1 MPQSQDAIPL
11 SLLSPD
17 HIRQIERSRV
27 SALVERNME
36 LAWKLHSAEYQLI
49 TPSGTSF
56 TRERYLGNIAAG
68 ELIYLQW
75 IPEEMDV
82 RLSET
87 MAIVRYKATLE
98 LDAGK
103 GQGTP
108 FKCWHTDA
116 YELSDGSWQAVW
128 SQATTI
134 K

>member
-1 MPQSQDAIPL
+1 MPESQDAIPRFL
-11 SLLSPD
+11 PSPD
-17 HIRQIERSRV
+17 HIRGIERSRV
-27 SALVERNME
+27 RALVEKNMA
-36 LAWKLHSAEYQLI
+36 LAWKLHSSEYQLI

-68 ELIYLQW
+68 ELTYLQW
-75 IPEEMDV
+75 IPEKMDV

-87 MAIVRYKATLE
+87 MAIVRYKATIE

-116 YELSDGSWQAVW
+116 YELSGGSWQAIW